1 LKELKKITKSKIRA
15 MTMNKK
21 TLESGKEYTLSDLF
35 SGNNKIIIPDL
46 QRDYCWGN
54 KTWDKNE
61 KEQPELVSCFI
72 DNLLSGFSEYSKKND
87 DEKKQHKLTLGLIY
101 GYESPKNHIQLCD
114 GQQRIT
120 TLFLLL
126 GMLNR
131 LSEKKFK
138 KLLISEKELKHDD
151 KEPYLQYS
159 IREST
164 LYFLSDL
171 VCEFF
176 LEKEV
181 KLEDINSSNWYF
193 SEYDQD
199 ASIQSMLA
207 AIKTI
212 EKKLSQEIDHEG
224 FGNFIAHNLQ
234 MLYYD
239 MGDRTRG
246 EETFVVINTTGEP
259 LSATENLKPILIG
272 NIENNEDRKKF
283 SKEWEDREE
292 WFWRNRDAKEH
303 TADDSLNDFFV
314 WYWQIRLLQEQRWI
328 DKKSYEL
335 NPKELF
341 TRKPEINAEN
351 EENPE
356 TGKWEESI
364 KPETIHAYF
373 CSLKE
378 LVEQCQDKRIK
389 NVLNTIKDG
398 EITLNWF
405 RGLPK
410 EKSLYVVL
418 PLIAYCKK
426 FQKPTHLYEFVRR
439 IRKNYF
445 DKEWKDRTNN
455 FVDWRH
461 IVQIIEIS
469 EKEVEVD
476 VLKFKTLE
484 NRDKFNAISNV
495 TLVEWF
501 NEDEQKKDALKEK
514 DKQKIEDWEDHPDF
528 MGDLSFLF
536 SIKEN
541 PTITELEKY
550 YQNYV
555 STVDLVREESIDQPQ
570 LVNLFRLFYLFIGCN
585 KVGHMSRVTWEAE
598 GVLFSNLNRKHL
610 FNNEFKSLIAS
621 DNILHF
627 LETYVKGKVKE
638 WNLFNLTEENFTTD
652 KAIKLWLTLKVFNAN
667 KEGVTLAFY
676 DGNNTGVAVYS
687 KVCKNKLIESEP
699 FSIENFMC
707 GFGVKAGGGSSYIH
721 YTGEGNWNKPFIIDT
736 PFKSIA
742 LKKEERTLEQIQEN
756 KEKIDEIIKN
766 YQ

>member
-1 LKELKKITKSKIRA
+1 

-21 TLESGKEYTLSDLF
+21 TLESGKEYTLSNIF
-35 SGNNKIIIPDL
+35 SGKNKILIPDL
-46 QRDYCWGN
+46 QRDYCWGD
-54 KTWDKNE
+54 KAWDKDVE
-61 KEQPELVSCFI
+61 KHTELVSGFV
-72 DNLLSGFSEYSKKND
+72 DNLIDMFEKSPND
-87 DEKKQHKLTLGLIY
+87 YLTLGLIY

-131 LSEKKFK
+131 LSENKFI
-138 KLLISEKELKHDD
+138 KLLISEKELHHDD

-176 LEKEV
+176 LKKEV
-181 KLEDINSSNWYF
+181 KIEDINSSNWYF

-207 AIKTI
+207 AINTI
-212 EKKLSQEIDHEG
+212 QKKLSNEIDYEG
-224 FGNFIAHNLQ
+224 FGNFIADNLQ

-246 EETFVVINTTGEP
+246 EETFVIINTTGEP
-259 LSATENLKPILIG
+259 LTATENLKPILIG
-272 NIENNEDRKKF
+272 NVENIERRKQF
-283 SKEWEDREE
+283 SEEWENREE
-292 WFWRNRDAKEH
+292 WFWRNRDTKEQ

-356 TGKWEESI
+356 IGRWEESI
-364 KPETIHAYF
+364 MPESIHAYF

-378 LVEQCQDKRIK
+378 LVEQCQDEKIK

-426 FQKPTHLYEFVRR
+426 FQKPTQLYEFVRR

-469 EKEVEVD
+469 EKEVD

-484 NRDKFNAISNV
+484 SQDRFKTISNV
-495 TLVEWF
+495 KLIEWF
-501 NEDEQKKDALKEK
+501 NAEEQKKIVLKENN
-514 DKQKIEDWEDHPDF
+514 KQKLEEWEDHPDF
-528 MGDLSFLF
+528 LGDLSFLF

-541 PTITELEKY
+541 PTIIELEKY
-550 YQNYV
+550 YQNYI
-555 STVDLVREESIDQPQ
+555 STVDLVRNKINNNPK

-585 KVGHMSRVTWEAE
+585 NVGHMDRVTWDAE
-598 GVLFSNLNRKHL
+598 GTLFSTFNRSHL
-610 FNNEFKSLIAS
+610 KNDEYKSLIKS
-621 DNILHF
+621 DNDKLIDF
-627 LETYVKGKVKE
+627 
-638 WNLFNLTEENFTTD
+638 LTEYIKDRIEEWKLFDIAEGNFTAD
-652 KAIKLWLTLKVFNAN
+652 KAIKAWLTLKVFNAN
-667 KEGVTLAFY
+667 KEGETLAFY
-676 DGNNTGVAVYS
+676 DGNKTGVAVY
-687 KVCKNKLIESEP
+687 KKFNDDRNRLIKTEALSL
-699 FSIENFMC
+699 ENLIC
-707 GFGVKAGGGSSYIH
+707 GFGVKAGGGGSYIH
-721 YTGEGNWNKPFIIDT
+721 YADKENWNNANIIDT

-742 LKKEERTLEQIQEN
+742 YNERDRTLKQIQEN
-756 KEKIDEIIKN
+756 KEKIDEIIE
-766 YQ
+766 YIDRCPIS

>member
-1 LKELKKITKSKIRA
+1 

-21 TLESGKEYTLSDLF
+21 TLESGKEYTLSNIF
-35 SGNNKIIIPDL
+35 SGKNKIIIPDL

-61 KEQPELVSCFI
+61 KEQPELVSGFV
-72 DNLLSGFSEYSKKND
+72 DNLMDMFKNRPND
-87 DEKKQHKLTLGLIY
+87 NLTLGLIY

-131 LSEKKFK
+131 LSENKFIK
-138 KLLISEKELKHDD
+138 FLISEKELHHDD

-176 LEKEV
+176 LKKEV
-181 KLEDINSSNWYF
+181 RIEDINSSSWYF

-199 ASIQSMLA
+199 ASIQSMLV
-207 AIKTI
+207 AINTI
-212 EKKLSQEIDHEG
+212 EKKLSKEIDYEG
-224 FGNFIAHNLQ
+224 FGNFIADNLQ

-246 EETFVVINTTGEP
+246 EETFVIINTTGEP
-259 LSATENLKPILIG
+259 LTATENLKPILIG
-272 NIENNEDRKKF
+272 NVENIEKRKQF
-283 SKEWEDREE
+283 SEEWENREE
-292 WFWRNRDAKEH
+292 WFWINRDKKEQ

-328 DKKSYEL
+328 DKKSHEL

-341 TRKPEINAEN
+341 TRKPEINVEN

-356 TGKWEESI
+356 IERWEDSI
-364 KPETIHAYF
+364 KPELIHAYF
-373 CSLKE
+373 CSFKE

-389 NVLNTIKDG
+389 KVLNTIKDG

-426 FQKPTHLYEFVRR
+426 FPKPTQLYEFVRR

-445 DKEWKDRTNN
+445 DKEWKDRTKN

-461 IVQIIEIS
+461 IMQIIESS
-469 EKEVEVD
+469 EKENEVD

-484 NRDKFNAISNV
+484 NQDRFKTISNV
-495 TLVEWF
+495 KLTEWY
-501 NEDEQKKDALKEK
+501 NAEEQKKNVLKENN
-514 DKQKIEDWEDHPDF
+514 KQKIEDWEDHPDF

-536 SIKEN
+536 SIKED
-541 PTITELEKY
+541 PTIEELEKY

-555 STVDLVREESIDQPQ
+555 STLDLVRKESTDKPK

-585 KVGHMSRVTWEAE
+585 KVGHMDRVTWDAE
-598 GVLFSNLNRKHL
+598 GTLFSTLNRSHL
-610 FNNEFKSLIAS
+610 KNDEYKSLIKS
-621 DNILHF
+621 DNDKLIDI
-627 LETYVKGKVKE
+627 
-638 WNLFNLTEENFTTD
+638 LTEYIKDRIEEWKLFDITEDNFTAD
-652 KAIKLWLTLKVFNAN
+652 KAIKAWLALKVFNAN
-667 KEGVTLAFY
+667 KEGETLAFY
-676 DGNNTGVAVYS
+676 DGNKTGVAVY
-687 KVCKNKLIESEP
+687 KNIKDDRNRLIKTEALSL
-699 FSIENFMC
+699 ENLIC
-707 GFGVKAGGGSSYIH
+707 GFGVKAGGGGSYIH
-721 YTGEGNWNKPFIIDT
+721 YAGKENWNKVNIIDT
-736 PFKSIA
+736 PFMSISF
-742 LKKEERTLEQIQEN
+742 KEVDRNLEQIQEN
-756 KEKIDEIIKN
+756 KEKIDEIIE
-766 YQ
+766 YIDRCPTS